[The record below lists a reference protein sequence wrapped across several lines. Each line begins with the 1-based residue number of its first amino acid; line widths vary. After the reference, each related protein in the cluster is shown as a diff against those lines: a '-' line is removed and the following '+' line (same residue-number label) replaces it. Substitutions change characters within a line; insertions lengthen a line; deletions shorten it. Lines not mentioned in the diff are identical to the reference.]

1 MDFLSLVEKKRKG
14 MNSTGPKPA
23 QYSPCPGE
31 TRRAR
36 TLLDL
41 HIGPDGLDNWL
52 RALHPISL
60 CH

>member
-1 MDFLSLVEKKRKG
+1 MDFLSLLEKKR
-14 MNSTGPKPA
+14 MNSTEPKPA
-23 QYSPCPGE
+23 QYSPRPGE

-36 TLLDL
+36 PRWR
-41 HIGPDGLDNWL
+41 IFIEAPDDLDNWL